1 MEEESAVGKEGPAC
15 MRLFPSMLGLLLLA
29 GWTGRDRR
37 LTIAELHLQAAF
49 LTSALVFLF
58 AVLAGAAVAAYA
70 VLAVAVAVAA
80 VADGRCWT
88 IESMLPNTC
97 LGNQIK
103 SIEIPVQ
110 GR

>member
-1 MEEESAVGKEGPAC
+1 MSKEGPAC
-15 MRLFPSMLGLLLLA
+15 MRLFPSMLDLLLLA
-29 GWTGRDRR
+29 CGAGRDRR

-49 LTSALVFLF
+49 LTSGLVFLF
-58 AVLAGAAVAAYA
+58 SVLARAAVAAYA
-70 VLAVAVAVAA
+70 VLAAAVAVAA
-80 VADGRCWT
+80 VSDGRCWT
-88 IESMLPNTC
+88 MESMLPNTC